1 MRIFP
6 LGRAIY
12 SGVVHFWRNIWISLA
27 ATGVMILTLA
37 MMSVLL
43 LVTILGQNIIKGIES
58 KVDITVF
65 MADDAQEAAVM
76 AVKTDIEGFKNVEDV
91 TYVSKDQA
99 LSAFREKHK
108 DNPRISQALEE
119 IGNNPLQSALVVR
132 ANNTDAYDS
141 INESLKSPKYERLI
155 ARVTY
160 DDNSEIITRL
170 STVMKTTRRVGLGIT
185 VALGI
190 IAVLVTFNTIR
201 LAIYGYHREIEIMTL
216 VGASPWFVKGP
227 FVIEGILAGGI
238 ASIVTLVF
246 FYPLLYI
253 MSPKVGAFF
262 VDNQFSIYNW
272 AVNNLLLVIFLICGT
287 GILIGAISSV
297 IAVQRYLKE

>member
-1 MRIFP
+1 MKFFP
-6 LGRAIY
+6 LGRAIR
-12 SGVVHFWRNIWISLA
+12 SGVTHFWRNIWISLA

-65 MADDAQEAAVM
+65 MADDAQEVAVM
-76 AVKTDIEGFKNVEDV
+76 AVKTDIEGFKNVDDV

-99 LSAFREKHK
+99 LSAFKEKHK
-108 DNPRISQALEE
+108 DNPRIAQALEE

-132 ANNTDAYDS
+132 ASNTDAYTS

-170 STVMKTTRRVGLGIT
+170 SAVMKTTRRVGLGIT
-185 VALGI
+185 GALGI

-238 ASIVTLVF
+238 ASIVTLIF
-246 FYPLLYI
+246 FYPFLYI

-272 AVNNLLLVIFLICGT
+272 ATSNFLLVMFLICGT

-297 IAVQRYLKE
+297 IAVQRYLEE

>member
-1 MRIFP
+1 MRFFP
-6 LGRAIY
+6 LGRAIH

-27 ATGVMILTLA
+27 ATGVMVLTLA

-43 LVTILGQNIIKGIES
+43 LVTVLGQNIIKGIES

-76 AVKTDIEGFKNVEDV
+76 AVKTDIEGFKNVDDV
-91 TYVSKDQA
+91 TYVSKNQA

-108 DNPRISQALEE
+108 DNPRIAQALEE

-132 ANNTDAYDS
+132 ANDTDAYNS

-170 STVMKTTRRVGLGIT
+170 SSVMKTTRRVGLGIT

-190 IAVLVTFNTIR
+190 IAILVTFNTIR

-216 VGASPWFVKGP
+216 VGASPWFIKGP

-238 ASIVTLVF
+238 ASVVTLIF
-246 FYPLLYI
+246 FYPFLYI
-253 MSPKVGAFF
+253 MSPRVGAFF
-262 VDNQFSIYNW
+262 VDNQFSIYGW
-272 AVNNLLLVIFLICGT
+272 ATNNFLLIMFLICGT

-297 IAVQRYLKE
+297 IAAQRYLEE